1 MSSIT
6 PSPILP
12 ESPATTSTPKSI
24 SIVTQ
29 LPTDTPLPDCPHLPP
44 DTIYVIDNH
53 IYGNSDAGS
62 ELGVWQ
68 AIDVMQVALIQHHP
82 EWSLYTY
89 QNSSQEERNISYSI
103 WNRSNSQTIVV
114 NPRVLM
120 VTAGITLDWQIPTD
134 KDLRLAIS
142 EVGVALTQ
150 HFRDYQFDESLQE
163 QYPQVWNPSSYALYA
178 YFNYDLEQLKGWA
191 DEYDLM
197 FGAMQP
203 RYYNVNCQ
211 PK

>member
-1 MSSIT
+1 
-6 PSPILP
+6 
-12 ESPATTSTPKSI
+12 
-24 SIVTQ
+24 
-29 LPTDTPLPDCPHLPP
+29 
-44 DTIYVIDNH
+44 VIDNH

-68 AIDVMQVALIQHHP
+68 AIDVMQAALVQHHP

-89 QNSSQEERNISYSI
+89 QNSSQKERNISYTI

-120 VTAGITLDWQIPTD
+120 VTAGITLDWKIPTD

-142 EVGVALTQ
+142 EVGVAMTQ
-150 HFRDYQFDESLQE
+150 HYRDYQFDESLQE

-191 DEYDLM
+191 DEYDMM